1 MPSSHL
7 ILCRPL
13 LLLPPIPPSTR
24 VFSNESTLHMRW
36 PKYWSFSFSSI
47 PSGLLHL
54 NYFPKLPVRLTA
66 HVSYWVLTLPYVN
79 FICIT
84 HGAVVNVKCC
94 ELGLLSPACP
104 KETVRPCTRHE
115 SIWVSDNKAGR
126 LHDLESWDIIVYYS
140 CLEARVPYHGSG
152 AR

>member
-1 MPSSHL
+1 MWRKSDFQNQKWCAFL
-7 ILCRPL
+7 DVRCMQM
-13 LLLPPIPPSTR
+13 
-24 VFSNESTLHMRW
+24 FSNKPCSYFLVLFLV
-36 PKYWSFSFSSI
+36 S
-47 PSGLLHL
+47 LLHL

-140 CLEARVPYHGSG
+140 LA
-152 AR
+152 